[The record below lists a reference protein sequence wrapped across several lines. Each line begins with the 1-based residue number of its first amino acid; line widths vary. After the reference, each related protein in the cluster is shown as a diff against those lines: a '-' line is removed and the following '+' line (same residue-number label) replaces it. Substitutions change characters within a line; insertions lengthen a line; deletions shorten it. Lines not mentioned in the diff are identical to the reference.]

1 MVSNITV
8 NPKELYILHGNGNT
22 IQPSKFAKVI
32 KIFNYSIAFIYSS
45 KHKLNIEI
53 TNGIS

>member
-32 KIFNYSIAFIYSS
+32 KIFNHSIAFIYSS

>member
-1 MVSNITV
+1 MVSNISV
-8 NPKELYILHGNGNT
+8 NQKELYILHGRGNT

-32 KIFNYSIAFIYSS
+32 RIFNYSIAFIYSR

-53 TNGIS
+53 DNGIS